1 MHFKKRGN
9 RISIYRSHWI
19 PKSGD
24 VPHGYAQQRFVGSI
38 KADAVDVSPEL
49 RQLLTPDELS
59 QLELRVLLPAAA
71 AREAAANA
79 AARREQDP
87 VWRIREATRLIDEAS
102 ARSKECPVSDY
113 LAAEL
118 RRSASALVLIT
129 PHTAQPLTKSDP
141 LNDALVSIKAAA
153 QAVERGQYGRAPET
167 GFRKTPVYR
176 RWTEILA
183 AVDGEHGSLLRALQ
197 NAGFASRRS
206 S

>member
-1 MHFKKRGN
+1 MHFKSRGN
-9 RISIYRSHWI
+9 RISLYRSHWI
-19 PKSGD
+19 PKSDD
-24 VPHGYAQQRFVGSI
+24 VPHGYTHQRFVGSI
-38 KADAVDVSPEL
+38 EADAVDISPAL

-59 QLELRVLLPAAA
+59 QLEQRVLLPAAA
-71 AREAAANA
+71 AREAAASA

-102 ARSKECPVSDY
+102 ARSKARPVSNY

-118 RRSASALVLIT
+118 RRSASALILTT

-141 LNDALVSIKAAA
+141 LNDALVAIKAAA
-153 QAVERGQYGRAPET
+153 QAVERGQYGRAPEA
-167 GFRKTPVYR
+167 GFRKTPVFQ

-183 AVDGEHGSLLRALQ
+183 AVDGAHGSLLRALQ